1 MAELYRLTSPSNKQ
15 YIGIAK
21 NGLQNRF
28 TVHVSEA
35 KSGSMTALHKAIRKY
50 GSDAFVKEILVVS
63 DYEYIRDLEIKAIEA
78 FNTKSPNGYNLTIGG
93 DGTNGYSH
101 TDCTKQKISAL
112 AKIRMAEPER
122 RKYLSELNT
131 GKKQS
136 AETKE
141 KIRLTSLGRRHM
153 LGKKHS
159 DEAKQKI
166 SQALIGNT
174 HTKGMPFSDEHRA
187 KLSAAGKVRV
197 FTEQHRENLR
207 KAQLGRKYSDEVRMN
222 MSNASKIRHQNK
234 MEDKNANF

>member
-21 NGLQNRF
+21 NGLHHRF
-28 TVHVSEA
+28 SVHVAEA
-35 KSGSMTALHKAIRKY
+35 KSGSMTALHKSIRKY
-50 GSDAFVKEILVVS
+50 GADAFTKEILVVS

-78 FNTKSPNGYNLTIGG
+78 FKTMSPNGYNLTIGG

-101 TDCTKQKISAL
+101 TDCTKQKISDL
-112 AKIRMAEPER
+112 AKIRMADPER
-122 RKYLSELNT
+122 RKHLSELNT

-141 KIRLTSLGRRHM
+141 KIRLTSLGRRPM
-153 LGKKHS
+153 LGKKQS
-159 DEAKQKI
+159 DEAKRKI
-166 SQALIGNT
+166 SEALMGNT

-197 FTEQHRENLR
+197 FTEQHRANLR
-207 KAQLGRKYSDEVRMN
+207 KAQLGRKYSDEVKMN
-222 MSNASKIRHQNK
+222 MSNASKIREQNK
-234 MEDKNANF
+234 MEKKNANI

>member
-28 TVHVSEA
+28 SVHVAEA
-35 KSGSMTALHKAIRKY
+35 KSGSSTALHKAIRKY

-78 FNTKSPNGYNLTIGG
+78 FKTMSPNGYNLTIGG

-101 TDCTKQKISAL
+101 TDCTKQKMSDL
-112 AKIRMAEPER
+112 AKTRMADPER
-122 RKYLSELNT
+122 RKHLSELNT
-131 GKKQS
+131 GKKLS
-136 AETKE
+136 EETKE
-141 KIRLTSLGRRHM
+141 KIGLASLGRKHM
-153 LGKKHS
+153 LGKKQS
-159 DEAKQKI
+159 DEAKRKI
-166 SQALIGNT
+166 SQALLGNT
-174 HTKGMPFSDEHRA
+174 HTKGMKFSDEHRA

-207 KAQLGRKYSDEVRMN
+207 KAQLGRKYSDEVKMN
-222 MSNASKIRHQNK
+222 MSNAAKIREQNK
-234 MEDKNANF
+234 MEKTNANI

>member
-50 GSDAFVKEILVVS
+50 GPDAFVKEILVVS

-78 FNTKSPNGYNLTIGG
+78 FNTKSPKGYNLTIGG

-101 TDCTKQKISAL
+101 TDCTKQKISNL
-112 AKIRMAEPER
+112 AKIRMADPEKR
-122 RKYLSELNT
+122 SHLSKLNI
-131 GKKQS
+131 GKKLS
-136 AETKE
+136 VETKE
-141 KIRLTSLGRRHM
+141 KIRLTSLGRKNM
-153 LGKKHS
+153 LGKKHT
-159 DEAKQKI
+159 DETKQKI
-166 SQALIGNT
+166 AQSLIGNT
-174 HTKGMPFSDEHRA
+174 HTKGMEFSDEHRA

-197 FTEQHRENLR
+197 FSEKHRENLR
-207 KAQLGRKYSDEVRMN
+207 KAQLGRKYSEEVRMN
-222 MSNASKIRHQNK
+222 MSKAAKIREKIKVENI
-234 MEDKNANF
+234 DANI

>member
-1 MAELYRLTSPSNKQ
+1 MAVLYRLTSPSNKQ

-35 KSGSMTALHKAIRKY
+35 KSGSMTALHKSIRKY
-50 GSDAFVKEILVVS
+50 GADAFIKEILVVS
-63 DYEYIRDLEIKAIEA
+63 NYEYVKELEIKAIEA

-93 DGTNGYSH
+93 DGTNGYIH
-101 TDCTKQKISAL
+101 TEDT
-112 AKIRMAEPER
+112 
-122 RKYLSELNT
+122 RKKLSELTKLRMLDPEQRRHLSKLNT

-141 KIRLTSLGRRHM
+141 KIRITSLGRKHM
-153 LGKKHS
+153 LGKKQS
-159 DEAKQKI
+159 DETKRKI
-166 SQALIGNT
+166 SQALMGNT

-187 KLSAAGKVRV
+187 KLSTAGKVKV

-207 KAQLGRKYSDEVRMN
+207 KAQLGRKYSDEVKMN
-222 MSNASKIRHQNK
+222 MSNASKIRQQKK
-234 MEDKNANF
+234 MEEKNANI